1 MCTTFVCIMGPCA
14 CVFTFMSLGVC
25 TCMPQG
31 ACGSQGPTCYVG
43 PCLPL
48 CLRQDHFVHG
58 SILCTCLGT
67 SRDPSL
73 SASLTD
79 ACLCLA
85 LRGLGV
91 FESMCFI
98 HRAISSVPKAALPGH
113 TCFTIKMSGMARSKF
128 LFQYIS
134 FPISPEGWADMT
146 GTTLSLP

>member
-1 MCTTFVCIMGPCA
+1 MYDICVYNGSMCVCVHIHELR
-14 CVFTFMSLGVC
+14 CVHMHATG
-25 TCMPQG
+25 CMWKPG
-31 ACGSQGPTCYVG
+31 AN
-43 PCLPL
+43 LL
-48 CLRQDHFVHG
+48 CWSMPSTLRQDHFVHG

-73 SASLTD
+73 STSLTD

-85 LRGLGV
+85 LRGFGV

-134 FPISPEGWADMT
+134 FPISPEGWADTT